1 MSRGMVKWNA
11 FNALIDQGERLSAM
25 SHARKKQPM
34 PLLSQEEKSDMDHVL
49 QTAVRD
55 HIEVQ
60 LTYYEDGFF
69 YQTKGIVTKVDPI
82 DKVIV
87 IAKTR
92 YSIQTITRLEL
103 IQS

>member
-34 PLLSQEEKSDMDHVL
+34 PLLSQEEKNDMDRVL
-49 QTAVRD
+49 QIALND
-55 HIEVQ
+55 NIEVQ
-60 LTYYEDGFF
+60 VTYYEDGFF
-69 YQTKGIVTKVDPI
+69 HQTQGMITKVDSI

-92 YSIQTITRLEL
+92 YSIPTITRLEL

>member
-25 SHARKKQPM
+25 SYARKKQPM
-34 PLLSQEEKSDMDHVL
+34 PLLSQEEKNDMDRVL
-49 QTAVRD
+49 QKAVSEQ
-55 HIEVQ
+55 IEVQ
-60 LTYYEDGFF
+60 CTYYEDGFF
-69 YQTKGIVTKVDPI
+69 YQTQGMITKIDPI
-82 DKVIV
+82 NKEIV

-92 YSIQTITRLEL
+92 YSIQTITQLEL

>member
-34 PLLSQEEKSDMDHVL
+34 PLLSQEEKNDMDRAL
-49 QTAVRD
+49 QTAVREN
-55 HIEVQ
+55 IEVQ
-60 LTYYEDGFF
+60 VTYYEDGFF
-69 YQTKGIVTKVDPI
+69 HQTKGIVTKIDPI

-92 YSIQTITRLEL
+92 YCIQTITQLEL